1 MSALLLDCQA
11 DENPIEF
18 THFDCWCTEEH
29 EGLTMEQQCELVIAA
44 WSESLRLQLHPNKRY
59 NTQGDLYA
67 IIGVDG
73 VLDLVI
79 MAILETGN
87 YSVYSSDTM
96 IEIYD
101 HVDS

>member
-1 MSALLLDCQA
+1 MSAQLLDCQA

-18 THFDCWCTEEH
+18 THFECWNKSISEKD
-29 EGLTMEQQCELVIAA
+29 MCELVIAS
-44 WSESLRLQLHPNKRY
+44 WEKSLNRVLHPKTRY

-67 IIGVDG
+67 SIGVDG